1 MLLHHFV
8 VLLLARLSICSAGF
22 KSRTTTQ
29 GQLITP
35 VPLDYSSAKFDFLNF
50 ASMVHGAS
58 YGSNTVPSTHE
69 NLIDTLKQY
78 NFVNS
83 ELPDLN
89 QLRYSV
95 EEEFKRFHSRLSSTV
110 DGTLNSCQDTPRLL
124 GLNIDD
130 RGIIER
136 LKTFITLSDTATP
149 FNKRVQAT
157 FLSHN
162 QKFLVELS
170 RSAPEAAQIEKV
182 LLMALSSSASRM
194 EKLLE
199 GSLSTCG
206 DDSSKKQPF
215 CQDMSR
221 SLRAFLDSV
230 KSIWTLRERYLKLIE
245 WISEVK
251 SNLEHTLDRV
261 ESAEARGRVD
271 KADLLHITR
280 AWISRVEQF
289 RKI

>member
-1 MLLHHFV
+1 
-8 VLLLARLSICSAGF
+8 
-22 KSRTTTQ
+22 
-29 GQLITP
+29 
-35 VPLDYSSAKFDFLNF
+35 
-50 ASMVHGAS
+50 MVHGAS

-110 DGTLNSCQDTPRLL
+110 NGTLNSCQDTPRLL

-199 GSLSTCG
+199 GTLSTCG

-245 WISEVK
+245 WIPEVK